1 MKRSRPELETPVSF
15 LCKMVQEKMTEYWGK
30 LRILLVFLKATKMT
44 KGTWEWMIIEGWK
57 DGLTHHMRYIQTQED
72 TLEG

>member
-1 MKRSRPELETPVSF
+1 
-15 LCKMVQEKMTEYWGK
+15 MTEYWGK